1 MAIDYNETE
10 NAVPEDD
17 NAFMALS
24 SSEKYEMISALFYE
38 LREAGNTRQFL
49 ETQNME
55 LKEQAEHYKKEID
68 GLEVIIA
75 STKDDIELTLQR
87 STECIENAEGLQGQ
101 MEKEI
106 EAINNI
112 QTNLKTVHSN
122 NKKCLIL
129 KEHLSVEFE
138 SLNSEKTIVFNKL
151 KDIEAGV
158 KKICGRKNA
167 HKVPYLRAYDTLLKR
182 IYHAFQEAE
191 NRMEVSLKLLH

>member
-1 MAIDYNETE
+1 MAEDYNETK

-17 NAFMALS
+17 SAFMDLS
-24 SSEKYEMISALFYE
+24 PSEKYEAISTLYSE

-49 ETQNME
+49 ETQNVE
-55 LKEQAEHYKKEID
+55 IKEKIEHYKNEID
-68 GLEVIIA
+68 GIEVIIT
-75 STKDDIELTLQR
+75 STKDDIELTEQR
-87 STECIENAEGLQGQ
+87 GMECLENATVLQEQ
-101 MEKEI
+101 VETEI

-122 NKKCLIL
+122 NNKCLIL
-129 KEHLSVEFE
+129 KEHLAVEFE
-138 SLNSEKTIVFNKL
+138 SLNSEKTIVFNKM

-158 KKICGRKNA
+158 KKICGNKNA
-167 HKVPYLRAYDTLLKR
+167 NKVPYLRAYDTLLKH